1 MQKIKNIP
9 VLQKL
14 NIFFFEV
21 LRFPNRALDR
31 KPMNPQ

>member
-14 NIFFFEV
+14 NIFF
-21 LRFPNRALDR
+21 LRFYGFRIVLWIVNL
-31 KPMNPQ
+31 